1 MFLVLAFAAWTAIAW
16 MVFRWSALPPAARA
30 WVERAL
36 FVAAVASFAA
46 APFLHG
52 DLSQPMGPFIG
63 GPYLYPAETV
73 ERSARAAALGVGLLF
88 ACLFALARWGSP
100 LPWRHPVAN
109 AGALSLLVLVLRVLL
124 EKLGLP
130 LAVVTLFG
138 IIWLIVPVA
147 AYLGVEAAKT
157 GSLRRFW
164 GWMIGYTYGIRALIV
179 VVMVVATHFHLGTH
193 FDNSAVTHFT
203 AFGREVTLEANS
215 WAQYRT
221 LIVVPQLV
229 AWAGLTLLAGVV
241 VGWPCY
247 AIARRRAPGRA
258 PLDAGAPQ
266 AL

>member
-1 MFLVLAFAAWTAIAW
+1 MFLLLAFAAWTAIGW
-16 MVFRWSALPPAARA
+16 TVFRWSALPPLARA
-30 WVERAL
+30 WIERAL
-36 FVAAVASFAA
+36 LIAAIVSFAA

-63 GPYLYPAETV
+63 GPHLYPAETI
-73 ERSARAAALGVGLLF
+73 ERSARTAAMGVGLLF
-88 ACLFALARWGSP
+88 AGLFALARWGSP
-100 LPWRHPVAN
+100 LPWHHPVAN
-109 AGALSLLVLVLRVLL
+109 AGALTLVVLVLRVLL

-130 LAVVTLFG
+130 LGVVTLFG

-164 GWMIGYTYGIRALIV
+164 GWMLGYTYAIRIFIV
-179 VVMVVATHFHLGTH
+179 GVMLVATHFHLGTH
-193 FDNSAVTHFT
+193 FDNSAVTRFT
-203 AFGREVTLEANS
+203 AFGREVRLEANS

-229 AWAGLTLLAGVV
+229 AWAGLTLLAGAL

-247 AIARRRAPGRA
+247 AIARRRAHGKA
-258 PLDAGAPQ
+258 
-266 AL
+266 ALRSP